1 MSVFASPRFLRYVLL
16 ADAVSCAAC
25 GVLQVVAAGSTP
37 QLLALPSALL
47 LETGLFLLVY
57 AAVVVFVGTRAP
69 VPRAIVGL
77 FIFGNLG
84 WALACVLL
92 LAGGWVHPGGWGI
105 AYVVLQAA
113 TVGVLAELQGF
124 GLRRAPTS
132 AFSAA

>member
-1 MSVFASPRFLRYVLL
+1 MSAFASPRFLRYVLQ

-25 GVLQVVAAGSTP
+25 GVLQVVATEPVA

-57 AAVVVFVGTRAP
+57 AAVVAFVGTRAP
-69 VPRAIVGL
+69 VPRGIVGL

-84 WALACVLL
+84 WALASVLL
-92 LAGGWVHPGGWGI
+92 LASGTVHPSAWGT
-105 AYVVLQAA
+105 AYVVMQAV
-113 TVGVLAELQGF
+113 TVVLLAELHGF
-124 GLRRAPTS
+124 GLRRALTS

>member
-1 MSVFASPRFLRYVLL
+1 MSVFASPRFLRYVLQ

-25 GVLQVVAAGSTP
+25 GVLQVAATGP
-37 QLLALPSALL
+37 MAQLMALPSALL